1 MTIRDS
7 SGGWRPAPNPEANHA
22 PMKTIDYY
30 FTPVSPWTHF
40 GHARLDEIA
49 RRHGAKIAV
58 KPVDFGRIFPVSGGL
73 PLKQRAPQR
82 QAYRMFELARWRDFL
97 GIPIHLEPKFFPAP
111 ADPASLLILA
121 AAPAGW
127 QRQMDLA
134 GALLRACWQEER
146 NVADPATLQAVA
158 DGLGLQ
164 GEGLLARAG
173 SAEIRAIYERLTD
186 EAIERQVFGAPTCI
200 VDDEPFWGQDRLD
213 FVERRLAAA

>member
-1 MTIRDS
+1 
-7 SGGWRPAPNPEANHA
+7 
-22 PMKTIDYY
+22 
-30 FTPVSPWTHF
+30 
-40 GHARLDEIA
+40 
-49 RRHGAKIAV
+49 
-58 KPVDFGRIFPVSGGL
+58 
-73 PLKQRAPQR
+73 
-82 QAYRMFELARWRDFL
+82 
-97 GIPIHLEPKFFPAP
+97 
-111 ADPASLLILA
+111 
-121 AAPAGW
+121 
-127 QRQMDLA
+127 MDLA

>member
-1 MTIRDS
+1 
-7 SGGWRPAPNPEANHA
+7 
-22 PMKTIDYY
+22 MKTVDYY

-40 GHARLDEIA
+40 GHARLNEIA
-49 RRHGAKIAV
+49 RRHGATIAV

-73 PLKQRAPQR
+73 PLKQRAAQR

-97 GIPIHLEPKFFPAP
+97 DIPIHLEPRFFPAP

-121 AAPAGW
+121 AAPEGW

-158 DGLGLQ
+158 DGVGLP
-164 GEGLLARAG
+164 GETLLARAE
-173 SAEIRAIYERLTD
+173 SVEIRTAYDALTD
-186 EAIERQVFGAPTCI
+186 EAIARQVFGAPTYI
-200 VDDEPFWGQDRLD
+200 IDDEPFWGQDRLD
-213 FVERRLAAA
+213 FVDRKLAGA